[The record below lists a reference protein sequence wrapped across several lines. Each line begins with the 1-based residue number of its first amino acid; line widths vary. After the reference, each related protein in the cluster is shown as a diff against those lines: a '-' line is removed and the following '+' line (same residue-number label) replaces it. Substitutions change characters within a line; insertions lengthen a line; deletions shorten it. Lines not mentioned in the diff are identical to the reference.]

1 MHYNIWVES
10 ESLESLSPGIQK
22 YCQSERRWKQHKRR
36 PPGLSICSRLELRKG
51 NKRRKRRRRRKK
63 ISFLWSFI
71 PIPRVRLPVITTLDF
86 FCRVFF
92 CEKKNERGRYHLSL
106 SLSPRL
112 LYSLAIAL
120 QSIALSRRRCAVSLS
135 WCSTNN
141 IYIYSTRENGTFF
154 REIDARQFPRRVDK
168 IKDVL
173 FEFERW
179 IIRRVAR
186 APLCE
191 CVFNGGKI
199 DTVSRCGI
207 LSPTC
212 TTEMLKRFDGK
223 GQEKKFYI
231 EIRRDN
237 FKIRFHSR
245 Y

>member
-1 MHYNIWVES
+1 M
-10 ESLESLSPGIQK
+10 
-22 YCQSERRWKQHKRR
+22 
-36 PPGLSICSRLELRKG
+36 
-51 NKRRKRRRRRKK
+51 
-63 ISFLWSFI
+63 
-71 PIPRVRLPVITTLDF
+71 RLPVITTLDF

-92 CEKKNERGRYHLSL
+92 PREKEREKKIPSLSL
-106 SLSPRL
+106 SLSRL

-186 APLCE
+186 APFCE
-191 CVFNGGKI
+191 CVFNGEKI
-199 DTVSRCGI
+199 DT
-207 LSPTC
+207 LSKMWNLVDNVYD
-212 TTEMLKRFDGK
+212 EYLKDS
-223 GQEKKFYI
+223 I
-231 EIRRDN
+231 E
-237 FKIRFHSR
+237 
-245 Y
+245 